1 MRGGELLSGVL
12 DKAAFGSTEFGL
24 VHCVNE
30 LLGAEPTGRLLTQLG
45 KLFTGYQQITGF
57 TATGATTAAATYT
70 STYTGAT
77 VTPPREFGVNL
88 RFAFGSR

>member
-1 MRGGELLSGVL
+1 M
-12 DKAAFGSTEFGL
+12 
-24 VHCVNE
+24 
-30 LLGAEPTGRLLTQLG
+30 LTRTTP
-45 KLFTGYQQITGF
+45 LFTGYQQITGF

>member
-45 KLFTGYQQITGF
+45 KLFTGYQQMHGF
-57 TATGATTAAATYT
+57 TCGI
-70 STYTGAT
+70 GDLLL
-77 VTPPREFGVNL
+77 TPSAPPACACLRE
-88 RFAFGSR
+88 